1 MLKLNLKNLS
11 LWEILPF
18 SLLIIFCAP
27 IFIVLSSLFGDY
39 SDNWS
44 HLYNYVLGDYISSTV
59 ILIFGVSILVF
70 FIGTITAWIVTNYDF
85 YGKSFFEWSLI
96 LPLSIPPY
104 ILAYTF
110 TGLFDPFGDANN
122 LMRNIFN
129 LSSDVSVFPNVR
141 NIYGAILV
149 FSFTLYPYVYL
160 VSRSSFL
167 NQSKSMKEAARLLGL
182 SEIGIFFKLGL
193 PIIRPAVIGGLM
205 LVIMETLSDFGAVD
219 HFAIQTFTTG
229 IFRTWYG
236 MYDLQTAMQLASL
249 LLLIVGL
256 FFILERNSRNNAAFT
271 ANNASFVNDNE
282 VKLSGVKSFGA
293 FLACF
298 IPLFIGFI
306 LPITELIFWS
316 FVNESTF
323 FNQKFLQTSFNTISL
338 AIFAGLITAFL
349 ALIINFSIRL
359 KPGVII
365 KKLSSLLSIGY
376 AVPGLILAVGMV
388 QLLIYIDS
396 NFLDTTDIVLT
407 GSLFGLLVAYII
419 KTYALANSSIESGY
433 EGINSYIDESSKL
446 LGATGWSMLR
456 RVHVPLMK
464 TSFLTAALLVMSE
477 VVKELPATL
486 ILRPFNFETLA
497 VSTYIYAAEERMIQ
511 AASPAIAIVLI
522 GLIPIVFLSKMIRS
536 SSQSKEK

>member
-18 SLLIIFCAP
+18 SLLIIFCTP

-160 VSRSSFL
+160 VSRSAFL
-167 NQSKSMKEAARLLGL
+167 NQSKSMKESARLLGL
-182 SEIGIFFKLGL
+182 SEIGVFFKLGL

>member
-1 MLKLNLKNLS
+1 MNLKNLS
-11 LWEILPF
+11 LWEIFPF
-18 SLLIIFCAP
+18 LLLIIFCAP

-44 HLYNYVLGDYISSTV
+44 HLYDYVLGDYISSTV
-59 ILIFGVSILVF
+59 ILIFGVSILAF

-122 LMRNIFN
+122 LMRNILN
-129 LSSDVSVFPNVR
+129 LSSDVNVFPNVR

-160 VSRSSFL
+160 VSRSAFL
-167 NQSKSMKEAARLLGL
+167 NQSKSMKESARLLGL
-182 SEIGIFFKLGL
+182 SEIGVFFKLGL

-236 MYDLQTAMQLASL
+236 MDDLQTAMQLASL

-271 ANNASFVNDNE
+271 ANNASFVNENE

-306 LPITELIFWS
+306 LPISELVFWS
-316 FVNESTF
+316 FVNESNF
-323 FNQKFLQTSFNTISL
+323 FNQKFIQTSFNTISL
-338 AIFAGLITAFL
+338 AVFAGLITAFL

-396 NFLDTTDIVLT
+396 NFLDSTDIALT
-407 GSLFGLLVAYII
+407 GSLLGLLVAYMI

-486 ILRPFNFETLA
+486 ILRPSNFETLA